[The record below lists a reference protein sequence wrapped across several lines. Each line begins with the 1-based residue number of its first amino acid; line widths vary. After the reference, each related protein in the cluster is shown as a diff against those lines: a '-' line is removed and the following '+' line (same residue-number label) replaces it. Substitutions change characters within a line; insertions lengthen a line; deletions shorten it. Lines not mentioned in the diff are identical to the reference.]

1 MKKTYSLL
9 LAAGLILAPTV
20 HAADLL
26 AAWRLASENDAQFQA
41 ARMQYEAAR
50 EALPQAKAGLLP
62 VISAYASHA
71 KARTEQTSTVMGL
84 APTASAAGTGTG
96 AGSTTA
102 DATSGSASDAAAS
115 GSPLTGA
122 ASDGATSTRS
132 GSRADTSL
140 LDLATGN
147 TSGSTGTS
155 GTTTGTTNG
164 SGTGTT
170 TGTTS
175 GTTAPSSAASGGLVP
190 TSRTTVSDYT
200 AKTYALQLKQPLIR
214 MASWYHYEQAEANV
228 AAAEAGLLVERQAL
242 ALRVAG
248 SYFDVLLARDRAA
261 SLATQREAAAGQ
273 LARAE
278 RAFQSGLGTRTD
290 IDEAR
295 ARHDLI
301 AAQQIEA
308 EHLIRQAERALATL
322 TAKRWAAE
330 TLAALDAGRLPMD
343 MPAAGELERWQEEAE
358 ANNPELVA
366 LRRQLEA
373 AGKEVD
379 KARAGHWPTLDL
391 VASYNDSKS
400 DTVTAIGNR
409 YKTAQVGVQLN
420 VPLYAGGAV
429 DSQVRQARASYER
442 VRAQMDA
449 ARRKLG
455 QEVGK
460 QFDGI
465 VQGIARIRASE
476 VAVQSSNEVVR
487 STEKGIAA
495 GMRNSVDLLNARQ
508 QQHQAQIELAR
519 ARYEYALAHLRLLAA
534 AGKLDEAA
542 IERANSWLVAA
553 RPGKA

>member
-175 GTTAPSSAASGGLVP
+175 GTTAPSSTASGGLVP